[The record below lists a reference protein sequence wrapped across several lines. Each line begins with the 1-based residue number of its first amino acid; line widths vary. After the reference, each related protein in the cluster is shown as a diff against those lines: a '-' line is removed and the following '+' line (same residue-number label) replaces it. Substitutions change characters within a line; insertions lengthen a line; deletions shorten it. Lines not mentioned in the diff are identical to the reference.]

1 VANARKTAE
10 TTAYAGSR
18 RRLRLWFAFVAIFMA
33 WALYT
38 WLNQMSVHGDTG
50 VKLAAMQEKL
60 AERAAESAALQLQ
73 IERLGDPEYIKELA
87 RKEQGMIMPG
97 EKPIQVTESP

>member
-18 RRLRLWFAFVAIFMA
+18 RRLRLWLAFVAIFMT
-33 WALYT
+33 WAIYT
-38 WLNQMSVHGDTG
+38 WFNQAAAHGDTG
-50 VKLAAMQEKL
+50 LKLAAAQQKL
-60 AERAAESAALQLQ
+60 AESEAESEALQLQ

-97 EKPIQVTESP
+97 EKPIQVTERP